1 MGKACKKNVPSGRSC
16 KNKEGIFCGMADGE
30 TSKKA
35 RNKTDSSSRRMMK
48 QKSAPINVWSPCESN
63 RREQSFA
70 NDDNAKSS
78 LIVNYR

>member
-16 KNKEGIFCGMADGE
+16 KNMEGIFCGMADGE

-48 QKSAPINVWSPCESN
+48 QKSAPINVWSP
-63 RREQSFA
+63 
-70 NDDNAKSS
+70 
-78 LIVNYR
+78 